1 MILDKLLITKIMGKK
16 DAVDLDDSVYNLRDV
31 CDELRNIIILNLP
44 IDDEFKVR
52 NKRRLK
58 AIYDIVKPMT
68 DKLKDDSYIQ
78 GYTNSKKYLLK
89 YIEDMTAYIEGILSA
104 MEPLDFK
111 NFTYYTNMLMDLVL
125 VY

>member
-1 MILDKLLITKIMGKK
+1 MDKLLITKIIGKK

-44 IDDEFKVR
+44 IDEEFKAR
-52 NKRRLK
+52 NRRRLN
-58 AIYDIVKPMT
+58 AIDGIVKPIAE
-68 DKLKDDSYIQ
+68 KLKNDDYIQ

-89 YIEDMTAYIEGILSA
+89 YVEDMSIYIDGVLAS
-104 MEPLDFK
+104 MEPLNIK
-111 NFTYYTNMLMDLVL
+111 EFTYNTNMLMDLVL

>member
-1 MILDKLLITKIMGKK
+1 MDKLLITKIMGKK

-44 IDDEFKVR
+44 IDDEFKAR
-52 NKRRLK
+52 NRRRLK

-89 YIEDMTAYIEGILSA
+89 YIEDMIAYIEGILSA

>member
-1 MILDKLLITKIMGKK
+1 MDKLLITKIMGKK

-44 IDDEFKVR
+44 IDDEFKAR
-52 NKRRLK
+52 NRRRLK

>member
-1 MILDKLLITKIMGKK
+1 MDKILIVKILGKK

-44 IDDEFKVR
+44 IDEEFKAR
-52 NKRRLK
+52 NIRRLK
-58 AIYDIVKPMT
+58 AINGIVKPISE
-68 DKLKDDSYIQ
+68 KLKSDDYIQ

-89 YIEDMTAYIEGILSA
+89 YVEDISTYIEGVLSA
-104 MEPLDFK
+104 MEPLNIKD
-111 NFTYYTNMLMDLVL
+111 FTYYTNMLMDLVL

>member
-1 MILDKLLITKIMGKK
+1 MDKLLITKIIGKK

-44 IDDEFKVR
+44 IDEEFKAR
-52 NKRRLK
+52 NRRRLN
-58 AIYDIVKPMT
+58 AIDGIVKPISE
-68 DKLKDDSYIQ
+68 KLKSDDYIQ

-89 YIEDMTAYIEGILSA
+89 YVEDISTYIEGVLSA
-104 MEPLDFK
+104 MEPLNIKD
-111 NFTYYTNMLMDLVL
+111 FTYYTNMLMDLVL